1 MARYWMVTNRAVGAS
16 ALSESRGS
24 GLTYWVAKAGPLD
37 RLSSWAR
44 VTEDKFRTMLVAAA
58 DRFPE
63 VTEDAQGEQQ
73 HVTVF
78 IHGYNVSWKDA
89 AKRYAQIHRDLYEG
103 PEGLGEC
110 VLFTWPSDGK
120 VTNYLPDRRDA
131 RASAADLAEL
141 LDAFYAWLV
150 RKQAEAAADDAA
162 ACKAKVSV
170 IAHSMGN
177 YVLQKAAQQVW
188 TRRNQPL
195 LVSLINQL
203 VMVAADVDNDLFS
216 AGETTDKSDG
226 DALAN
231 LTYRISALYSGLDQ
245 VLGVSAGLK
254 HFGKRRLGRS
264 GLDRMVPAPDNVW
277 DLDCT
282 PFFEDG
288 TPTKSGIHSAYFEH
302 PEVRAAMRAIL
313 RGMDRKQVARR
324 VPKER

>member
-1 MARYWMVTNRAVGAS
+1 MVTNRSVGTAS
-16 ALSESRGS
+16 LGEARGD
-24 GLTYWVAKAGPLD
+24 GLTYWVAKDGPVD

-44 VTEDKFRTMLVAAA
+44 VSQEKFRTMLVAAA
-58 DRFPE
+58 DRFPAKPA
-63 VTEDAQGEQQ
+63 DLQHEQQ
-73 HVTVF
+73 HVSIL
-78 IHGYNVSWKDA
+78 IHGYNVSWKEA
-89 AKRYAQIHRDLYEG
+89 TRRYAQVHRDLYASAG
-103 PEGLGEC
+103 GLGEC

-131 RASAADLAEL
+131 RASAADLADL
-141 LDAFYAWLV
+141 LDGFYEWLT
-150 RKQAEAAADDAA
+150 RKQAEAADDDAD

-203 VMVAADVDNDLFS
+203 VMVAADVDNDLFG
-216 AGETTDKSDG
+216 AGESTDKSDG

-231 LTYRISALYSGLDQ
+231 LSYRITALYSGLDE

-264 GLDRMVPAPDNVW
+264 GLDRRVPAPDNVW

-288 TPTKSGIHSAYFEH
+288 TKTKSGTHSAYFEH
-302 PEVRAAMRAIL
+302 AEVQRAMRAIL
-313 RGMDRKQVARR
+313 RGMDRKQVSRR